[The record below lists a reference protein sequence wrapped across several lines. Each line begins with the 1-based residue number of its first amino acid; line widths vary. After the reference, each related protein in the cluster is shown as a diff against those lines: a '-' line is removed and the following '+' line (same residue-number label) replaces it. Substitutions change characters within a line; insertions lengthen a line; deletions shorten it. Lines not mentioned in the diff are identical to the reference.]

1 MYNSKNPSP
10 NFLSLKKYYKKI
22 HKEGIDGD
30 DPSMVYNGISTMVF
44 VEIIKKIIEKNK
56 LKTLLDYGSGKGDR
70 YFNESKFL
78 EQNYPPLK
86 KFWNIDPILF
96 DPGVPYEK
104 PSHKNFDIVISID
117 VLEHIPVEDLSWVIE
132 EIFDFS
138 RKVVFLNVACYPADK
153 ILPNGK
159 NAHVSIFHPLWWFG
173 FISCI
178 ASKFK
183 KKCFL
188 VCTTIE
194 NGNRKYHNFAINDKF
209 ENYN

>member
-1 MYNSKNPSP
+1 MWTRIRNKN
-10 NFLSLKKYYKKI
+10 
-22 HKEGIDGD
+22 E
-30 DPSMVYNGISTMVF
+30 
-44 VEIIKKIIEKNK
+44 E
-56 LKTLLDYGSGKGDR
+56 
-70 YFNESKFL
+70 
-78 EQNYPPLK
+78 
-86 KFWNIDPILF
+86 
-96 DPGVPYEK
+96 
-104 PSHKNFDIVISID
+104 
-117 VLEHIPVEDLSWVIE
+117 VIE

-153 ILPNGK
+153 TLPNGK

-173 FISCI
+173 FIFCI
-178 ASKFK
+178 ASKFQ